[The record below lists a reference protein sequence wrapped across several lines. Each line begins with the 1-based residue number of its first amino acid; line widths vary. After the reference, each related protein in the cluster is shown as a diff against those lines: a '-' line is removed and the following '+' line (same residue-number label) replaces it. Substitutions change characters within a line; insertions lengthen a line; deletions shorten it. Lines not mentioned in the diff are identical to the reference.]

1 MCIRDNRYDGCMRVP
16 THCARVFL
24 ELCLCCGQSQI
35 PLHRRRLSSYLSG
48 GCAVGGSKVWCPPT
62 MHMYNPALWVGLGHA
77 VCSRG
82 TRILFHNFIFHTF
95 IVTWLVVALIIF
107 FPPAVFRLPSLKVA
121 EFSSAQLINFRLPTH
136 EAQQGFLKRIG
147 VPSLPRRYLSYS
159 ASTPPGAAHTE
170 EESVANVKHT
180 RTFFFFF

>member
-1 MCIRDNRYDGCMRVP
+1 MVP
-16 THCARVFL
+16 SPHKAHV
-24 ELCLCCGQSQI
+24 QS
-35 PLHRRRLSSYLSG
+35 S
-48 GCAVGGSKVWCPPT
+48 VV
-62 MHMYNPALWVGLGHA
+62 VGLGHA

-180 RTFFFFF
+180 RTFFFFSEQYKRANHKPKKWAGARDVSDFRNC